1 MKYKN
6 KYSDLIL
13 TEEQY
18 LNLLKREAVELWDS
32 LDDDE
37 KDEWT
42 LEQYID
48 AVMFELDTDF
58 IEIED

>member
-13 TEEQY
+13 TKEQY
-18 LNLLKREAVELWDS
+18 LKLLKREAIELWDS